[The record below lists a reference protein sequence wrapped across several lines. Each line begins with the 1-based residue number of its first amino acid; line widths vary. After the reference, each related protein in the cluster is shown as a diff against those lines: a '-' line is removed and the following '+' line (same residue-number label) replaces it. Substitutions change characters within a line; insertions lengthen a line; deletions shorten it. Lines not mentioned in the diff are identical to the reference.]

1 MLQIL
6 ASLSG
11 NLSEV
16 YGSVWNRLSRQH
28 PNRRIL
34 AKRALSWVLKAI
46 RPLTDVELAH
56 ALSFKSVDN
65 DLQPSGLIDISMII
79 EVCGG
84 LLRLESPTSGCQR
97 PVVSFAHSTIAEF
110 LHQITKSYDVHLD
123 IANTS
128 LSYLGLRS
136 VMKKELFFSYAE
148 QYWAVHAKLSRAMVD
163 PHALLSF
170 AHNSSEPLA
179 MSAWFGLEHALDILL
194 SNGFPANE
202 SYGPV
207 TPLML
212 SALHG
217 HTRCLAR
224 LLKARA
230 DVNHVSETLILYN
243 TALLCA
249 TASGNLSSVS
259 LLIEAGANLDVGNI
273 SPIMVAVEAGHCHIA
288 SKLLSAG
295 SNANIKYKCK
305 TALHRA
311 LELNNLTM
319 TSILISGG
327 ADVDVPSTTFQITPL
342 QLATHQRHWSSAMEL
357 ITHGADPT
365 RKTYG
370 VFSAIQQ
377 ATYEGSFDVVNVILR
392 TSSIANQ
399 LHEKDGNS
407 TSHTS
412 KSPLHLALE
421 ARHRGLAKLLIRNG
435 IGVNNIC
442 GIPPYTPLEW
452 AAKENDS
459 ELVEEL
465 LVANADPNLVG
476 ESIPLLSAASRFV
489 KWENVYDFHDTAV
502 IALLLD
508 AGAIPRAANCTFVE
522 SLERCIEENTR
533 NKWWRKDDPT
543 ISRLRVA
550 LALPEDWVA
559 L

>member
-1 MLQIL
+1 MLQVL

-16 YGSVWNRLSRQH
+16 YGSFWKRLSNQH
-28 PNRRIL
+28 RNRRVL
-34 AKRALSWVLKAI
+34 AKRALSWVSKAI

-56 ALSFKSVDN
+56 ALSFKSGDN
-65 DLQPSGLIDISMII
+65 DLQPSGLINISMII

-84 LLRLESPTSGCQR
+84 LLRLEPPTSSCKR

-110 LHQITKSYDVHLD
+110 LHQITRSYNVHLD

-128 LSYLGLRS
+128 LSYLGLRN
-136 VMKKELFFSYAE
+136 VTTKEPFFSYAE
-148 QYWAVHAKLSRAMVD
+148 KYWALHAKLSRAMVD
-163 PHALLSF
+163 PRALLSF

-179 MSAWFGLEHALDILL
+179 KAAWYGLGQPLDILL
-194 SNGFPANE
+194 SNGFSANE

-212 SALHG
+212 SASHG
-217 HTRCLAR
+217 HTHCLTR
-224 LLKARA
+224 LLTARA
-230 DVNHVSETLILYN
+230 DVNYVSETPILYN

-249 TASGNLSSVS
+249 TAGGHLSSVS
-259 LLIEAGANLDVGNI
+259 LLIEAGANLDVGHI
-273 SPIMVAVEAGHCHIA
+273 PPIMVAVEAGHCHIA
-288 SKLLSAG
+288 SELLSAG
-295 SNANIKYKCK
+295 SNANIKYRRK
-305 TALHRA
+305 TALYRA

-342 QLATHQRHWSSAMEL
+342 QLATHQRHWSSAMAL
-357 ITHGADPT
+357 ITHGADLTCETHVGLDPL
-365 RKTYG
+365 
-370 VFSAIQQ
+370 QQ
-377 ATYEGSFDVVNVILR
+377 AAYEGRFDLVEVILR
-392 TSSIANQ
+392 TSSIINQ
-399 LHEKDGNS
+399 LHKKTVNS
-407 TSHTS
+407 TGHAS

-421 ARHRGLAKLLIRNG
+421 ARHRDIAKLLIRNG
-435 IGVNNIC
+435 IGVNNVC
-442 GIPPYTPLEW
+442 GTPPYSPLEW
-452 AAKENDS
+452 AIKENDS

-465 LVANADPNLVG
+465 LAANADPNLVG

-489 KWENVYDFHDTAV
+489 KRDTAV

-508 AGAIPRAANCTFVE
+508 AGASPHAANCTFVE